1 MRGFFAALQFLTV
14 FPLPGSLAPDEE
26 ALKKAPPFFPL
37 IGLLAGIVVASI
49 DWSLESL
56 FPVPVRSVLTVILF
70 IAFSGALHTDG
81 LADTADGLFSSRPR
95 ERMLEIMRDSRTG
108 PMGVVAIVL
117 VVALKIAVIASLPS
131 STRFWSLIMI
141 PVAGRSALIVVMAT
155 LPYARPEGL
164 VAIFRLARPRLF
176 LCGTF
181 LFLGATG
188 WLAGGKAGV
197 AVGVFSFCFTLLFT
211 VYLRRK
217 IGGFTGDTLGAASE
231 LTELVPPLAVLALLG
246 GLS

>member
-14 FPLPGSLAPDEE
+14 FPLPGGFAPGEE
-26 ALKKAPPFFPL
+26 ELKKAPPFFPL
-37 IGLLAGIVVASI
+37 IGLLVGIAVASI
-49 DWSLESL
+49 DWSLGSL
-56 FPVPVRSVLTVILF
+56 FPVAVRSVLAVILL

-81 LADTADGLFSSRPR
+81 LADTADGLLSARPR

-117 VVALKIAVIASLPS
+117 VAALKIAAIASLPAS
-131 STRFWSLIMI
+131 ARFWTLLMI

-155 LPYARPEGL
+155 LSYARPEGL
-164 VAIFRLARPRLF
+164 VAIFRLARPRLLLFWTLFF
-176 LCGTF
+176 L
-181 LFLGATG
+181 AAAG
-188 WLAGGKAGV
+188 WFAAGKVGV
-197 AVGVFSFCFTLLFT
+197 AAGAFSFLFTLLFT

-217 IGGFTGDTLGAASE
+217 IGGFTGDTLGAACE

-246 GLS
+246 RLS